1 MGKGYWQTDGHEDKQ
16 GEEKG
21 QGWLEVLFICSPY
34 LAHLVGNDVVA
45 RSLRAGQWTCLYTD
59 NQTRKQVLHPEPS
72 HWSSGL
78 ELTIFFLNMSSL

>member
-1 MGKGYWQTDGHEDKQ
+1 MQKTERGNVGR
-16 GEEKG
+16 EEETWVGWRPFFLQHTPTTPG
-21 QGWLEVLFICSPY
+21 Q
-34 LAHLVGNDVVA
+34 VVA